1 MSNKEE
7 SGDLDPADAG
17 DVLLL
22 DLPLAELQNGP
33 VCRVPDEDAGAER
46 HRHVV
51 QARPVHQ
58 VQVEVVDHVRRV
70 QDLLRGGCNLSAR

>member
-1 MSNKEE
+1 MWEE
-7 SGDLDPADAG
+7 SGNLDPADAG
-17 DVLLL
+17 YVFLL
-22 DLPLAELQNGP
+22 DLPLAELQDGP
-33 VCRVPDEDAGAER
+33 VCRVPDKDAGAER

-70 QDLLRGGCNLSAR
+70 QDLLRGGGNLSTR